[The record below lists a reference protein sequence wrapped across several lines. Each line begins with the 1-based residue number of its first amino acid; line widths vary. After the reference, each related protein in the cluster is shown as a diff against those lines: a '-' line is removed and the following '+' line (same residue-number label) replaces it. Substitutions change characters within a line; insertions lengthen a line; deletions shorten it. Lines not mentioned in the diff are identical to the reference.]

1 LVIPLAIIIQIFVSQ
16 GNVQASL
23 FSAGL
28 WIYPILSFG
37 IIISLFVQ
45 VLGIFINGLGYTRKI
60 QKQHRQR
67 RGAKTAEEW
76 DEIIANNGGDIGNNY

>member
-1 LVIPLAIIIQIFVSQ
+1 M
-16 GNVQASL
+16 
-23 FSAGL
+23 
-28 WIYPILSFG
+28 
-37 IIISLFVQ
+37 Q